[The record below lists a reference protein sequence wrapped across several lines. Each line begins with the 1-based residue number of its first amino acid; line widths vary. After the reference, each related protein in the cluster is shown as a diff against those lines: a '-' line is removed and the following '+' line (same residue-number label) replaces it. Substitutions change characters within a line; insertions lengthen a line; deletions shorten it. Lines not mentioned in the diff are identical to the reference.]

1 MYWPCDVRCSEGGT
15 LIRAFRTE
23 LENLAGDAKE
33 KGTNGRT
40 VRPKVPMRQ
49 SGADCFV
56 VLMKRRNGRGGKGA
70 GHPHRDRKGSTGNR
84 RNSLVLMEGGS
95 LQWVARAG

>member
-23 LENLAGDAKE
+23 LENLAGDAKG

-70 GHPHRDRKGSTGNR
+70 GHPHRDRKGSTDNR

-95 LQWVARAG
+95 LRWVARAG